1 MKKVKYDTWKE
12 TLKALPDQ
20 QAPDHIWENVESDL
34 EWRKSLESLP
44 TFDAPTLKSGPLQ
57 NKTIYMISLLTVL
70 IGFTLLV
77 FFYQKS
83 NNPPVDKTQYAA
95 MPTESNEPKVT
106 LDTQFETFCTQ
117 IEIKCQ
123 AYPLEEIAQSW
134 KAINHQ
140 YDEIMKAQEV
150 YGEADF
156 MKEQILILQLE
167 QTELINQTLNIILI

>member
-12 TLKALPDQ
+12 TLKTLPDEK
-20 QAPDHIWENVESDL
+20 APDIIWEKIESDL

-44 TFDAPTLKSGPLQ
+44 TYDAPSLKSVDLQ
-57 NKTIYMISLLTVL
+57 NKYIYLIALLSVL

-83 NNPPVDKTQYAA
+83 YNPPVDNTKYAA
-95 MPTESNEPKVT
+95 IPMESNEPKVA
-106 LDTQFETFCTQ
+106 LDTQFETFCKQ
-117 IEIKCQ
+117 IEIQCQ

-140 YDEIMKAQEV
+140 YDEIKKAKEV
-150 YGEADF
+150 YGDADF